1 MTRRAWGKKKF
12 DVRADIFIVNGPEA
26 VKAQDVLIIVAY
38 VLHLIPVLV
47 PDTVIYCFKV
57 HLGQV
62 FG

>member
-1 MTRRAWGKKKF
+1 LIITYRKKF
-12 DVRADIFIVNGPEA
+12 DVRADIFIVNRPEA

-47 PDTVIYCFKV
+47 ADTVIYCFKV
-57 HLGQV
+57 HLGQI